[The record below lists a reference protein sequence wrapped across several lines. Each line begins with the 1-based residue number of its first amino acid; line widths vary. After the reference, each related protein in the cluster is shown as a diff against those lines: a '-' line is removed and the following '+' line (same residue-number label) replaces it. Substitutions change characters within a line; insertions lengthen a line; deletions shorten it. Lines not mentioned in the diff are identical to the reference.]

1 MFKKIFNK
9 KSKEDIFFE
18 KVIKS
23 YKRNDKVDDHILEM
37 FKNETRET
45 INLRFSKAI
54 EQLKKKINS
63 TYKKPSRSW
72 VLF

>member
-18 KVIKS
+18 KVIKR
-23 YKRNDKVDDHILEM
+23 YKINDKVDDHILEM

-54 EQLKKKINS
+54 QQLKKENKFNI
-63 TYKKPSRSW
+63 
-72 VLF
+72 

>member
-1 MFKKIFNK
+1 MFKNFFNK

-18 KVIKS
+18 KVIKR
-23 YKRNDKVDDHILEM
+23 YKRNDKIDDHILEM

-54 EQLKKKINS
+54 
-63 TYKKPSRSW
+63 
-72 VLF
+72 

>member
-18 KVIKS
+18 KVIKR
-23 YKRNDKVDDHILEM
+23 YKINDKVDDHILEM

-54 EQLKKKINS
+54 EQLKKENKFNI
-63 TYKKPSRSW
+63 
-72 VLF
+72 